1 MTRALKALILALGL
15 LLLLPMAGAMASGA
29 GGDAETEG
37 ETINVR
43 LIVDETREP
52 APGATVRVL
61 QGGEVLGEEVTDEGG
76 LASFSVPE
84 PGEYDVEVDVEALP
98 DDLAGLSLERNPF
111 TTRVDPG
118 TPRTVGLR
126 LTEAGAD
133 GGQEGGSSA
142 GGGVAW
148 NTAPQL
154 IVSGLRFGL
163 ILALAAIGLSLVFGT
178 TGLTNFSHG
187 ELITFGALVTY
198 SLNTVAGLPVLVAVP
213 LALVLAAAFGWLQ
226 DSLIWKQLRQ
236 RGIGLIAMMIF
247 SIGLAFFLRYL
258 YLYVYGGSVVF
269 YNEFTG
275 QRGFSLGP
283 VIVRPLDLVSMAI
296 AAVVLVAVAL
306 GLLYTRTGRATRAVA
321 DNPTLA
327 ATSGIDVD
335 RVIRTV
341 WVSGTVLAS
350 LAGILFAVAQGATYL
365 LGFQLLLLVFAA
377 VVLGGLGT
385 AFGATVGALTVGLI
399 SDLSTLFIPA
409 ELEPVGG
416 LAVLIIVLLVRPQGL
431 LGRRDRIG

>member
-15 LLLLPMAGAMASGA
+15 LLALPTASAMASET
-29 GGDAETEG
+29 GGDAPTDG

-61 QGGEVLGEEVTDEGG
+61 QDGEVLGEEITDDSG

-84 PGEYDVEVDVEALP
+84 PGEYDVEVDVETLP
-98 DDLAGLSLERNPF
+98 DDLAGLSPERNPF
-111 TTRVDPG
+111 TTQVDPG

-126 LTEAGAD
+126 LTEAGA
-133 GGQEGGSSA
+133 GGDAGESSSGS
-142 GGGVAW
+142 GIAW
-148 NTAPQL
+148 STVPQL
-154 IVSGLRFGL
+154 LVSGLRFGL

-178 TGLTNFSHG
+178 TGLTNFAHG
-187 ELITFGALVTY
+187 ELITFGALVTF
-198 SLNTVAGLPVLVAVP
+198 SLNTVAGLPVLVAAA
-213 LALVLAAAFGWLQ
+213 LALVLAAVFGWLQ
-226 DSLIWKQLRQ
+226 DSLIWKQLRR

-247 SIGLAFFLRYL
+247 SIGLAFFLRFLYL
-258 YLYVYGGSVVF
+258 YLYGGSVVF
-269 YNEFTG
+269 YDQFTG
-275 QRGFSLGP
+275 QRGFALGP
-283 VIVRPLDLVSMAI
+283 VTVRPLDLVSMGI

-416 LAVLIIVLLVRPQGL
+416 LVVLIIVLLVRPQGL